1 MAMIKAPGTIN
12 GSGSDR
18 LAAVP
23 LLHHVGTRAKRSAG
37 MHTVNGLPTGQVT
50 RCLLL
55 FTEHGTHQYGAPREN
70 SSHFQSDACRGPSSA
85 VDPGRPVAAYPTTFF
100 LNSNLF

>member
-23 LLHHVGTRAKRSAG
+23 LLHHVGTRAKRSTG
-37 MHTVNGLPTGQVT
+37 MHTVNGLPTCQVS
-50 RCLLL
+50 RRLLL

-70 SSHFQSDACRGPSSA
+70 SLHFQSHAGHGPSP
-85 VDPGRPVAAYPTTFF
+85 VIDPARPMAAYPAMFF
-100 LNSNLF
+100 LH